1 MNRYIKILL
10 FNFLIIFVFVGC
22 AKQQE
27 NTAITVDNA
36 ISADGVSISYQ
47 VQGEGDP
54 TLIFIHG
61 WCCDRTYWDAQLM
74 HVAQKYKVVAI
85 DLAGHGESGL
95 ERKKYTMGAFGED
108 VAAVVNKLGLNQVI
122 LIGHSMGGFVMLEAA
137 RLVPDKI
144 IGLVGVD
151 TLADF
156 EFHFA
161 PEQIDEWLNA
171 SRSNFTESIKDFV
184 SDMFTPNTDPAFM
197 EKIIADISSA
207 PPEVG
212 ISASEEI
219 FNFWRNDLIKV
230 VQELKTSITCIN
242 ADTNPTNV
250 EGNRRY
256 APSFKAKIMSG
267 VGHFVMMEDPETFNR
282 LLEETIQE
290 FIKLKTSKQRDSYIK

>member
-1 MNRYIKILL
+1 MNRYIKIFV
-10 FNFLIIFVFVGC
+10 FNILIILLFVGC

-27 NTAITVDNA
+27 KLTIIVDNA
-36 ISADGVSISYQ
+36 VSADGVSISYQ
-47 VQGEGDP
+47 VQGQGEP
-54 TLIFIHG
+54 ALIFIHG
-61 WCCDRTYWDAQLM
+61 WCCNSSYWDAQLP
-74 HVAQKYKVVAI
+74 HFAQKYKVVAI

-95 ERKKYTMGAFGED
+95 ERETYTMRAFGED
-108 VAAVVNKLGLNQVI
+108 VVAVINKLNLDQVV
-122 LIGHSMGGFVMLEAA
+122 LIGHSMGGFVILEAA

-151 TLADF
+151 TLTDF

-161 PEQIDEWLNA
+161 QEQIDEWLDA
-171 SRSNFTESIKDFV
+171 SRLNFTESIKDFV
-184 SDMFTPNTDPAFM
+184 SDMFTPNSDPAFI
-197 EKIIADISSA
+197 EKIIADLSSA

-230 VQELKTSITCIN
+230 VKELKAPITCIN
-242 ADTNPTNV
+242 ADTNPTNI
-250 EGNRRY
+250 EGNQRY
-256 APSFKAKIMSG
+256 APSFKAKIMSE

-290 FIKLKTSKQRDSYIK
+290 FVNRGTSE